1 MGSGRPLWGLVGP
14 ILGLSVLGVLVQG
27 GPLLGL
33 SGPIWGLCGLIW
45 SVSGA

>member
-14 ILGLSVLGVLVQG
+14 ILGLSVLKLVQG

-33 SGPIWGLCGLIW
+33 SGPIWGLCGLI
-45 SVSGA
+45 

>member
-1 MGSGRPLWGLVGP
+1 MWGLGGP
-14 ILGLSVLGVLVQG
+14 TLDLSVLKLDQG

-45 SVSGA
+45 GLSGA